1 VLSERGVLSP
11 TLALKSLDDPQAL
24 LAALRSEEAA
34 LAAATDQLTKES
46 EDLKRQVAD
55 DWRVYSTAFRAN
67 NQAREVYSV
76 LSRKVSEAQIQERID
91 PAQLTLV
98 SAAVEPRKPTQT
110 RQVAQYA
117 VAGMIGL
124 ILGVIVALWS
134 GLRDIKLH
142 QPPPAQVVQ

>member
-1 VLSERGVLSP
+1 MTGEFTRSRFAP
-11 TLALKSLDDPQAL
+11 TTRLA
-24 LAALRSEEAA
+24 R
-34 LAAATDQLTKES
+34 
-46 EDLKRQVAD
+46 
-55 DWRVYSTAFRAN
+55 
-67 NQAREVYSV
+67 VYSV

-134 GLRDIKLH
+134 GLRDIKAK
-142 QPPPAQVVQ
+142 QPPAQVAQ